1 MHYVTRRERFNA
13 AHRIFKPELSD
24 EENFSLFGKCAN
36 PHWHGH
42 NYIVYVTIRGV
53 VDPADAYLMD
63 LKDLKKII
71 HEYVIDKVD
80 HRNLNIEVD
89 FLQGVIPSAENLVRS
104 IFEQLYKPINA
115 LGVELYSVKLYET
128 ENNICEYRLD

>member
-24 EENFSLFGKCAN
+24 EENFSLYGKCAN
-36 PHWHGH
+36 PNWHGH
-42 NYIVYVTIRGV
+42 NYIIYVTIRGE
-53 VDPADAYLMD
+53 VDAGEAYLMD
-63 LKDLKKII
+63 LKYLKKII

-80 HRNLNIEVD
+80 HKNLNIEVD
-89 FLQGVIPSAENLVRS
+89 FLKGVIPSSENLVHA
-104 IFEQLYKPINA
+104 IFEQLKQPINN
-115 LGVELYSVKLYET
+115 LGIELYSVKLYET